1 MAQKISHESISRH
14 KRVVRFF
21 VSDIDLPMIESNPIM
36 AIIVHELLIVY
47 IEPGSRRIPHRNFLL
62 RDFLGKDRRKGTHFL
77 GLVSRPVS
85 SSTHR
90 EVYHRVFRLAA
101 GRNRTCVCPLLVFVR
116 V

>member
-1 MAQKISHESISRH
+1 M
-14 KRVVRFF
+14 
-21 VSDIDLPMIESNPIM
+21 SDIDLPMIESNPIM